1 MYCTILDV
9 QNLLP
14 ASITIGDQNLG
25 TPSPGR
31 PETKRSSLTTDRV
44 IFCIRKAQEEI
55 DSRLRSYYVTPLR
68 RIKITETAILTDA
81 VTGNN
86 VSVDIYDTGAWAK
99 GDQIEIR
106 NNDMIDVAN
115 IKDVPN
121 MRTLILDMLPHTYLQ
136 ADGALISLM
145 EFPDP
150 VPLIAARLAV
160 AIAYDTLFVADQE
173 PNVSSYGNTQRQL
186 ALNDLD
192 GILDGTIKLYGQ
204 EHTGRRFIRGALF
217 DAYRN
222 PTKDPVQFGR
232 EKPSSGG
239 G

>member
-1 MYCTILDV
+1 MYATTQDMTS
-9 QNLLP
+9 LLP
-14 ASITIGDQNLG
+14 ASITIGDVNLG

-31 PETKRSSLTTDRV
+31 PETKRSSITTDKA

-55 DSRLRSYYVTPLR
+55 DARLRSFYVCPLR
-68 RIKITETAILTDA
+68 RIKITETSILSDAIAGT
-81 VTGNN
+81 N
-86 VSVDIYDTGAWAK
+86 VSVDIYDTGAWSK

-115 IKDVPN
+115 ISSVTN
-121 MRTLILDMLPHTYLQ
+121 MRTIVLDTLPHSYYHS
-136 ADGALISLM
+136 DGALISLM

-150 VPLIAARLAV
+150 IPLITARLAV
-160 AIAYDTLFVADQE
+160 AVAYDTLFVADQE

-204 EHTGRRFIRGALF
+204 EHTGRRFIRGSLF

-222 PTKDPVQFGR
+222 PTRDFQFGR

>member
-1 MYCTILDV
+1 MYCTV
-9 QNLLP
+9 QDITNLLP
-14 ASITIGDQNLG
+14 ASITIGDTNLG
-25 TPSPGR
+25 TPSPGVST
-31 PETKRSSLTTDRV
+31 TKRSSITNDKA
-44 IFCIRKAQEEI
+44 IFCIKKAQEEI
-55 DSRLRSYYVTPLR
+55 DSRLRSFYVTPLR
-68 RIKITETAILTDA
+68 RIKITETLILSDAIA
-81 VTGNN
+81 GNN
-86 VSVDIYDTGAWAK
+86 VNVDIYDTGAWTK

-106 NNDMIDVAN
+106 NNDVIDVATV
-115 IKDVPN
+115 KDVPS
-121 MRTLILDMLPHTYLQ
+121 MRTLTLDTLPHTFYQ
-136 ADGALISLM
+136 ADDALISLM

-150 VPLIAARLAV
+150 IPLITARLAV

-204 EHTGRRFIRGALF
+204 EHTGRRFIRGSLF
-217 DAYRN
+217 DAFRN
-222 PTKDPVQFGR
+222 ATKDFQFGR